1 MWAFSKVK
9 ITIKLVFNLEENN
22 MSKMPSINILG
33 DVLSDLHYK
42 KHVDEELIKSAH
54 TALFDSVIV

>member
-1 MWAFSKVK
+1 MKM
-9 ITIKLVFNLEENN
+9 TIKLVFNLEENN